1 MGGNG
6 IHVEPDKFLNAE
18 NKIKS
23 IKNNGYKEKVLNY
36 PSDFEYSSDAESCAL
51 SINNLFLSIEKLSE
65 NIAKSK
71 NALMSIS
78 IEFADYVMTHQ
89 FNNGLASD
97 SIIISIEDED
107 LIINYLKTILGV
119 NDYVLGEY
127 NIKSLFDLYFTNND
141 DNFAYEGYGVDQG
154 TLNLLFF
161 CRNNEDDQEKRDYL
175 IAKYMQKY
183 NMSYEDAYHF
193 LSSIDYETRG
203 VCSYASFCNEVYTS
217 YIGKEEQFKQDFGFD
232 MYRIDKYGN
241 KVLNSEEFLA
251 DVILYAN
258 LDTNGGKYYYEK
270 DGSIKI
276 NKITNEDQARLQLCD
291 PKIMDVEFPR
301 NTDVI
306 NNYLKSHNENLGYN
320 SNVVSTKN
328 PKKLKNII
336 KEGQAN
342 NKKYTLGYY
351 DNPNKENEIIMYDS
365 NGYATS
371 IDQFNGGG
379 HSVYITDANDEGLV
393 VSSWGKSYT
402 IEWEDLENS
411 KKQFGIV
418 ESEIERR

>member
-119 NDYVLGEY
+119 NDYVLGED

-183 NMSYEDAYHF
+183 NMSYEDVYKF
-193 LSSIDYETRG
+193 LTNIDFNDG
-203 VCSYASFCNEVYTS
+203 VCTYARFCNEVYTS

-251 DVILYAN
+251 DVYLYMN
-258 LDTNGGKYYYEK
+258 LDTNGGILYS
-270 DGSIKI
+270 DVNGSIKVNYDDGSTEEHSQVYLGGQKFGI
-276 NKITNEDQARLQLCD
+276 AHNNEQMID
-291 PKIMDVEFPR
+291 
-301 NTDVI
+301 
-306 NNYLKSHNENLGYN
+306 NYLKSHNENLSYN
-320 SNVVSTKN
+320 SKTILTKDG
-328 PKKLKNII
+328 KKLKQKI
-336 KEGQAN
+336 KEGQVH
-342 NKKYTLGYY
+342 NKKYTLEYF

-379 HSVYITDANDEGLV
+379 HSVYITDVNDEGLV
-393 VSSWGKSYT
+393 VSSWGKRYT
-402 IEWEDLENS
+402 IEWKDLENS
-411 KKQFGIV
+411 KTYFGIT

>member
-1 MGGNG
+1 MDKALARAHILEGLRIAIDNIDEVIDIIRNSYDDAKEKLMKRFGLTDIQAQAILDMRLKTLSG
-6 IHVEPDKFLNAE
+6 LQREKIEEEYKQLMELIAHLRAILGSERLVFDIIKGELIEIRDKFGDE
-18 NKIKS
+18 RKTKIVAS
-23 IKNNGYKEKVLNY
+23 QG
-36 PSDFEYSSDAESCAL
+36 
-51 SINNLFLSIEKLSE
+51 
-65 NIAKSK
+65 
-71 NALMSIS
+71 
-78 IEFADYVMTHQ
+78 EF
-89 FNNGLASD
+89 
-97 SIIISIEDED
+97 EDED

-193 LSSIDYETRG
+193 LSSIDYETGG

-276 NKITNEDQARLQLCD
+276 NKFTNGDQVRLQLCD

-301 NTDVI
+301 NTDAI

-328 PKKLKNII
+328 SKKLKI
-336 KEGQAN
+336 
-342 NKKYTLGYY
+342 
-351 DNPNKENEIIMYDS
+351 
-365 NGYATS
+365 
-371 IDQFNGGG
+371 
-379 HSVYITDANDEGLV
+379 
-393 VSSWGKSYT
+393 
-402 IEWEDLENS
+402 
-411 KKQFGIV
+411 
-418 ESEIERR
+418 